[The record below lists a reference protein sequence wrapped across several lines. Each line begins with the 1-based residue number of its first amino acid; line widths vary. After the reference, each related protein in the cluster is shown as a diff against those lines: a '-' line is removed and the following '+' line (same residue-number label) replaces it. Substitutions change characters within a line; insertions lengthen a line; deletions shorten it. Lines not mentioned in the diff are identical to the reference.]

1 MYIDHINENTGA
13 ATRFCLNADH
23 ADTAGSASKL
33 DCGNVGNRTTPVYFA
48 NGVPQTCEQIK
59 TETLT
64 VNVNGTNAGSFDG
77 SQPVTIN
84 IDTISEEDVNDLLEN
99 YLPLSAGP
107 EKKLTGPLGLPEGI
121 MYGTTLPTTGFD
133 GQLFFLAE
141 DAEDPPLYVPEGGS
155 TGDVLIKNSAV
166 SGDYEWKKLDTLPE
180 GGSKG
185 QVLIK
190 NSSTDGDASW
200 ITQGLALTGDVSGS
214 GLFDSVGNLTI
225 TTTVADN
232 SHNHTNLQPIKRC
245 IVGQTSSTTTNPWY
259 QVGLCKINSANSDR
273 SITFKVSQGYGDN
286 ATYTGILTCHVRT
299 GNPNAYSSGQLIWEY
314 ANGGVVLTDWILGYK
329 NNNDSTVEISIW
341 ANQDSGWALFH
352 LEVLSEHDR
361 TDWTTDWTLYTT
373 KSAGSQAS
381 IPSEWTQVTST
392 YANIYGAK
400 VYGAVWNDYAEY
412 RNQKEKIE
420 PGYCVYSNNQGILR
434 KTQLR
439 LEACDGI
446 VSDTFG
452 FAIGETKEC
461 KTPLAV
467 AGRVLAYCEGNR
479 YDYQS
484 GDAVCAGPDGKVCK
498 MSREEIREWPD
509 RIIGTVSEIPE
520 YKHWGDGNIPVNNRI
535 WIKVK

>member
-1 MYIDHINENTGA
+1 MYIDHVNESTGA

-64 VNVNGTNAGSFDG
+64 VNVNGANAGSFDG

-99 YLPLSAGP
+99 YLPLSAGA
-107 EKKLTGPLGLPEGI
+107 EKKLTGPLGIPEGI

-166 SGDYEWKKLDTLPE
+166 SGDYEWQKLETLPT
-180 GGSKG
+180 GGSQG
-185 QVLIK
+185 QALIK
-190 NSSTDGDASW
+190 NSSTDKDASW
-200 ITQGLALTGDVSGS
+200 KSSAISWTAGTAAGPTPKIFEVTGSAIPAASASASGI
-214 GLFDSVGNLTI
+214 I
-225 TTTVADN
+225 TTGSQAIAGNKTFNSPTYHKDN
-232 SHNHTNLQPIKRC
+232 IYF
-245 IVGQTSSTTTNPWY
+245 VESSLTKGTIPSENTY
-259 QVGLCKINSANSDR
+259 SSIIMLDSANSTAAAHRQSMIQSFVNTDGVS
-273 SITFKVSQGYGDN
+273 SIRMYAYQWATN
-286 ATYTGILTCHVRT
+286 ATANSYIYVQEAADGTG
-299 GNPNAYSSGQLIWEY
+299 
-314 ANGGVVLTDWILGYK
+314 K
-329 NNNDSTVEISIW
+329 
-341 ANQDSGWALFH
+341 
-352 LEVLSEHDR
+352 
-361 TDWTTDWTLYTT
+361 
-373 KSAGSQAS
+373 AGSSA
-381 IPSEWTQVTST
+381 PF
-392 YANIYGAK
+392 
-400 VYGAVWNDYAEY
+400 YGAVWNDYAEF
-412 RNQKEKIE
+412 RAQQEEIE
-420 PGYCVYSNNQGILR
+420 PGYCVASADNGQVY
-434 KTQLR
+434 KTTKRFQ
-439 LEACDGI
+439 ACEGI

-452 FAIGETKEC
+452 FSIGETDEC

-479 YDYQS
+479 YDYHA
-484 GDAVCAGPDGKVCK
+484 GDTVCAGPDGKVCK

-509 RIIGTVSEIPE
+509 RIIGIVSEIPE
-520 YKHWGDGNIPVNNRI
+520 YERWGDGNVPVNGRI